1 MNFKVSTPLW
11 KFALLLIFFANAAL
25 VSAQEKYHTYVPTKD
40 VAMLVDVSV
49 SVKGDKEGHED
60 SEKIIQDIVSGRGFS
75 NKRLGKKWEV
85 EASHEMATLFGAY
98 LGQLGGGET
107 AELRPL
113 LAEHGN
119 FLAMR
124 IGIVQTVLT
133 AETSKQL
140 KNAAQIDELI
150 HSGYPR
156 TSEMNDKSTCF
167 WLAMARTA
175 GTLSQNSK
183 LGYYL
188 FVVSDEEDDPDYR
201 KDGPPGHTSSDF
213 KAYTQELARTYPE
226 TAIRG
231 EIARYFDF
239 TGLNARSAETYKARS
254 DFKQVPIAKF
264 FQAGGRSSRKVS
276 LSWYAMGVV
285 PERVHIPRIPPPPL
299 TPRLAAAVARYIPP
313 QLHPTIQWLGGI
325 GEVPKKQFNY
335 KEPLIIWQIK
345 NAEASRFESN
355 ENPVLQLGTQTRRNR
370 KFISSRHDQQTW
382 ALPTDLNEET
392 FEITLRH
399 GALDAEASIWVQPR
413 SYWWLYLF
421 AIVSA
426 AVALVIFIYAWKS
439 LRQPR
444 IKSSAYAVG

>member
-1 MNFKVSTPLW
+1 
-11 KFALLLIFFANAAL
+11 
-25 VSAQEKYHTYVPTKD
+25 
-40 VAMLVDVSV
+40 MLVDVSV
-49 SVKGDKEGHED
+49 SVKGDKEGHAD

-75 NKRLGKKWEV
+75 NKQLGKKWEV

-98 LGQLGGGET
+98 LGQPSGGET

-140 KNAAQIDELI
+140 KNAAQIDDLI

-175 GTLSQNSK
+175 GTLSQHSK

-213 KAYTQELARTYPE
+213 KAYTQELAKTYPE

-254 DFKQVPIAKF
+254 DFKQVTIAKF

-285 PERVHIPRIPPPPL
+285 PQRIQEPRILQPLPATASRQEPSVTHYVPPE
-299 TPRLAAAVARYIPP
+299 
-313 QLHPTIQWLGGI
+313 LHPTIQWLGGI
-325 GEVPKKQFNY
+325 GEVTRKQFNY

-345 NAEASRFESN
+345 NAEAGRFES
-355 ENPVLQLGTQTRRNR
+355 EDTPVLQVGTQTRRNR

-382 ALPTDLNEET
+382 PLPVDLNEESIA
-392 FEITLRH
+392 ITLRH

-413 SYWWLYLF
+413 SYGWLYLL

-426 AVALVIFIYAWKS
+426 ALALVIFVYAWKS

-444 IKSSAYAVG
+444 IKSSTYTG